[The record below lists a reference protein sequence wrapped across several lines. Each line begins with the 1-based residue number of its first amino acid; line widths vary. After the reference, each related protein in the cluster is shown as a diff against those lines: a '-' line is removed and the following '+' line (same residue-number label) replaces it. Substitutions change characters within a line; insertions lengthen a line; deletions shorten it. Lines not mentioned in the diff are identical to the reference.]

1 MNDVGGKARQIEH
14 VIVGMSDAEAGLASA
29 AIEFALTH
37 GAFDEPQHRAQAV
50 RAQRKIDDAMKR
62 GSR

>member
-29 AIEFALTH
+29 AIAFALAY

-50 RAQRKIDDAMKR
+50 RAQAKIDAAIER
-62 GSR
+62 GNR